1 MGKSNEGQGIGLA
14 AIGAGVSLVA
24 IGFVSIFLE
33 LPSTP
38 PAESEI
44 VLQAAAPA
52 AAPVAATPEKLVE
65 SAPTSAGIAPQEE
78 LKDVLEA
85 WRKAWSSRDIAAYL
99 SFYVPEYQGN
109 AGSPDKWQADRKRI
123 IGQTKSIELQFGTP
137 DIQLEGAD
145 RALLTFEIDYRSDRL
160 QDHGVKQLQLRR
172 SGGRWLIEQEVF
184 TAG

>member
-65 SAPTSAGIAPQEE
+65 SAPTAAGIAPQDE
-78 LKDVLEA
+78 LKDVLEG

-109 AGSPDKWQADRKRI
+109 AGSPEKWQADRKRI

-145 RALLTFEIDYRSDRL
+145 RALLTFEIDYRSERL